1 MGVVLGGKPNGGF
14 HRRQALQSTPCV
26 LDVASR
32 TAPLMSVSAR
42 AYRLSSIDMIRG
54 LAIVMMAID
63 HARDFFM
70 TAGELE
76 PAANPSIGAALFVT
90 RWITHFCAP
99 TFVFLA
105 GTSAGLMVARKS
117 RSELGRFLLSRGAWL
132 ILIEALVIATA
143 WTFSPLGMEELGGLV
158 RVPMQVIFAIGASMV
173 VLAGAQFLGRR
184 TCACIGA
191 AIVLGHN
198 LLDPVWPQTSLL
210 DTSTGGP
217 LWAALH
223 SQMTY
228 LVGPILIRF
237 TYPLLPWIGV
247 LLLGF
252 GTAGVFE
259 APPERRRLLLLA
271 SGIAATVAF
280 VLIRASGVY
289 GDPNPWQGDAS
300 LTRTAI
306 DFLNTTK
313 YPPSLLFLLMTLG
326 PAAILCALAE
336 HAPRWLGE
344 PLVTFG
350 RAPFAFYVAHLYLL
364 HAGSAVLGLFQ
375 GFEAHQFLTVFQ
387 FFPKGYGLGLPG
399 VYLVWV
405 LVVVALYPLC
415 AWMAAVKSR
424 RRDWWLSYL

>member
-1 MGVVLGGKPNGGF
+1 MTADA
-14 HRRQALQSTPCV
+14 RR
-26 LDVASR
+26 
-32 TAPLMSVSAR
+32 
-42 AYRLSSIDMIRG
+42 YRLSSIDTLRG

-63 HARDFFM
+63 HSRDFFM
-70 TAGELE
+70 SAGELE
-76 PAANPSIGAALFVT
+76 PAANPGIGAALFVT

-132 ILIEALVIATA
+132 VLIEALVISTA
-143 WTFSPLGMEELGGLV
+143 WTFSPLGMEELGGVV
-158 RVPMQVIFAIGASMV
+158 RVPLQVIFAIGASMM
-173 VLAGAQFLGRR
+173 VLAGAQCLGRR
-184 TCACIGA
+184 TCAGIGA
-191 AIVLGHN
+191 AVVLGHN

-210 DTSTGGP
+210 DAGTGGP

-223 SQMTY
+223 SQTTY
-228 LVGPILIRF
+228 LAGPILIRV

-247 LLLGF
+247 MLLGF

-259 APPERRRLLLLA
+259 APPPRRRLLLLA
-271 SGIAATVAF
+271 SGVAATAAF

-289 GDPNPWQGDAS
+289 GDPNPWQWDAS
-300 LTRTAI
+300 LTRTVI

-336 HAPRWLGE
+336 DLPAFLSK
-344 PLVTFG
+344 PLITFG
-350 RAPFAFYVAHLYLL
+350 RAPFAFYVSHLYVL
-364 HAGSAVLGLFQ
+364 HAGSIVLGVVQ
-375 GFEAHQFLTVFQ
+375 GFEARQFLTVFQ

-399 VYLVWV
+399 VYTVWA
-405 LVVVALYPLC
+405 LVVLALYPLC
-415 AWMAAVKSR
+415 LWVAAIKGR

>member
-1 MGVVLGGKPNGGF
+1 V
-14 HRRQALQSTPCV
+14 RRDHP
-26 LDVASR
+26 
-32 TAPLMSVSAR
+32 TADGSAR
-42 AYRLSSIDMIRG
+42 AYRLSSIDMLRG
-54 LAIVMMAID
+54 LAIVTMAID
-63 HARDFFM
+63 HSRDFFM

-76 PAANPSIGAALFVT
+76 PAANPSVGAALFVT

-105 GTSAGLMVARKS
+105 GTSAGLMVARRS
-117 RSELGRFLLSRGAWL
+117 RSELARFLLTRGAWL
-132 ILIEALVIATA
+132 VVIEALVISTA
-143 WTFSPLGMEELGGLV
+143 WTFSPGGMEELGGLV
-158 RVPMQVIFAIGASMV
+158 RVPMQVIFAIGASMM
-173 VLAGAQFLGRR
+173 VLAGAQFLGRPA
-184 TCACIGA
+184 CAGIGA
-191 AIVLGHN
+191 AVVLGHN

-223 SQMTY
+223 SPTSY
-228 LVGPILIRF
+228 LAGPILIRF

-247 LLLGF
+247 TLLGF
-252 GTAGVFE
+252 GTASVFE
-259 APPERRRLLLLA
+259 APPARRRTLLLFG
-271 SGIAATVAF
+271 GIAATLAF
-280 VLIRASGVY
+280 ILIRASGMY
-289 GDPNPWQGDAS
+289 GDPNPWQHDVS
-300 LTRTAI
+300 VTRTVI

-336 HAPRWLGE
+336 RVPASFGA

-364 HAGSAVLGLFQ
+364 HAGSAVLGVFQ

-399 VYLVWV
+399 VYVVWV

-415 AWMAAVKSR
+415 RWVATIKGR